1 MERGKN
7 NLATSER
14 EVDTLDTRVVEKR
27 RKLWSFPWLPAW
39 FKMKTTCRP
48 PKRPTRNQNHN
59 PLFFCIFLYALVREI
74 RQKTNQNSIKPRND
88 VLMTSNSF
96 ALPVKKSTKFCT
108 GDGGGGGGEWK
119 APPQG
124 PTPYPFIYHFWHKR
138 VILLLTNGIFHIPNL
153 EFCILLSAV
162 LNMNE

>member
-1 MERGKN
+1 MIRGELFRKLMERGKN
-7 NLATSER
+7 NRATSER

-39 FKMKTTCRP
+39 FKMKTTYRP

-74 RQKTNQNSIKPRND
+74 RQKTNQNSIKPRSD

-96 ALPVKKSTKFCT
+96 ALSTKFCT
-108 GDGGGGGGEWK
+108 GDWGGGGGREGS
-119 APPQG
+119 
-124 PTPYPFIYHFWHKR
+124 TPGSNPLPFYIPF
-138 VILLLTNGIFHIPNL
+138 LTQKGNPSIDKWY
-153 EFCILLSAV
+153 LSYT
-162 LNMNE
+162 

>member
-59 PLFFCIFLYALVREI
+59 PLFFCFFLYALVREI
-74 RQKTNQNSIKPRND
+74 RQKTNQNSIKPRSD
-88 VLMTSNSF
+88 VIMTSNSF
-96 ALPVKKSTKFCT
+96 ALPVRTPQSFVR
-108 GDGGGGGGEWK
+108 GIGGGGGAREGS
-119 APPQG
+119 
-124 PTPYPFIYHFWHKR
+124 TPRSNPLPFYIPF
-138 VILLLTNGIFHIPNL
+138 LTQKGNPSIDKWY
-153 EFCILLSAV
+153 LSYT
-162 LNMNE
+162 